1 MNGNPN
7 LCRYSVAISTAWARS
22 FSPCPSGVLSAV
34 RGPAN
39 AGSPIR
45 TPRPTSTGRSRC
57 AQIAGQEVADPA
69 GQRVRGQGLQ
79 GKGRRL
85 IGSIGG
91 TAAPWGGV
99 VKFIDSIGRHLVES
113 RVPEPQLRVS
123 GFADL
128 EQAKSFL

>member
-1 MNGNPN
+1 M
-7 LCRYSVAISTAWARS
+7 
-22 FSPCPSGVLSAV
+22 
-34 RGPAN
+34 
-39 AGSPIR
+39 
-45 TPRPTSTGRSRC
+45 
-57 AQIAGQEVADPA
+57 
-69 GQRVRGQGLQ
+69 RGQGLQ

-128 EQAKSFL
+128 EQAKSFLSHRGPCRRAATKGHGSKLASGALRFGRSLHNQVRVRKGSVRVLVA